1 MRNKDQWL
9 LIAILAGLL
18 IMIFCYSVAVW
29 QATPSMPL
37 YANIVVG
44 VATTLTLVAGC
55 GLTAGVGDTTSLRAP
70 KRKRMTKPTQCDAPT
85 STKLR
90 EAVTL
95 PAPDTCRGAIGLAL
109 TRRTDDGLRH
119 QSAVHQRKNL
129 RRQDRSRRHRF
140 HVSRSPMVRPQAPFR
155 ALR

>member
-55 GLTAGVGDTTSLRAP
+55 GLTALMYHGRRRGHDEPTR
-70 KRKRMTKPTQCDAPT
+70 TKKKADDKANTM
-85 STKLR
+85 
-90 EAVTL
+90 
-95 PAPDTCRGAIGLAL
+95 
-109 TRRTDDGLRH
+109 RRTHLD
-119 QSAVHQRKNL
+119 
-129 RRQDRSRRHRF
+129 
-140 HVSRSPMVRPQAPFR
+140 
-155 ALR
+155 